1 MKGRNF
7 RKFGIGL
14 ILAVLIFGLVG
25 CGADANTDGTGVESA
40 NTDSVGAD
48 GTGKD
53 NAGTGNAG
61 TDGTDT
67 DDADADGTGANNAGA
82 NGADIDGTGAY
93 NAGTNGSGIDG
104 ANTDVTAQLP
114 EKAADPAAIATT
126 EVYTT
131 DTVNIRVLPNTDA
144 EVYELAARRA
154 VLNKVSESDGWT
166 KILIEDAY
174 CYVKSDYVKEKP
186 APGSNTGYL
195 VAIDAGHQASGNSE
209 KEPVGP
215 GASETKA
222 KVASGTRGTTTNL
235 AEYELTLQ
243 VSLKLR
249 DELEA
254 RGYEVLMIRES
265 NDVNISNAERAEV
278 ANNAGADAFIRIH
291 ANGSEDSSVNGAM
304 TICQTASNP
313 YNASLYNDSK
323 SLSNFVLDDLAAA
336 TGCKKQYVWE
346 TDTMTGINWCQIPV
360 TIVEMGYMTNPTEDS
375 NMATDDYQYKIVDGI
390 ANGVDDFFGV
400 VE

>member
-40 NTDSVGAD
+40 NTDSAGA
-48 GTGKD
+48 
-53 NAGTGNAG
+53 
-61 TDGTDT
+61 
-67 DDADADGTGANNAGA
+67 DDADADGAGANNADDNGADADGVGANNADA
-82 NGADIDGTGAY
+82 NGADTDGT
-93 NAGTNGSGIDG
+93 
-104 ANTDVTAQLP
+104 NTEVAAQLP
-114 EKAADPAAIATT
+114 EKATDPAAIATT

-278 ANNAGADAFIRIH
+278 ANSAGADAFIRIH